1 MGYHKL
7 RVNNPWVK
15 TESTVTVD
23 LILYFFFLSVD
34 RLSMTEVKFL
44 RLRTSIALKYG
55 LMIVDVPEN
64 L

>member
-7 RVNNPWVK
+7 RVNNRWVK

-34 RLSMTEVKFL
+34 RLPMIEVKFL
-44 RLRTSIALKYG
+44 RLRTSITLKYG
-55 LMIVDVPEN
+55 LMTVEN

>member
-1 MGYHKL
+1 MGYHML
-7 RVNNPWVK
+7 RVNNPWLRQ
-15 TESTVTVD
+15 SQ
-23 LILYFFFLSVD
+23 L
-34 RLSMTEVKFL
+34 VKFL

>member
-1 MGYHKL
+1 MDYHKL

-15 TESTVTVD
+15 TESTVT
-23 LILYFFFLSVD
+23 IFFFFLSVD
-34 RLSMTEVKFL
+34 RLPMTEVKFL

>member
-1 MGYHKL
+1 MGYHML

-15 TESTVTVD
+15 TESTVT
-23 LILYFFFLSVD
+23 IFFFLSVD
-34 RLSMTEVKFL
+34 RLPMTEVKFL